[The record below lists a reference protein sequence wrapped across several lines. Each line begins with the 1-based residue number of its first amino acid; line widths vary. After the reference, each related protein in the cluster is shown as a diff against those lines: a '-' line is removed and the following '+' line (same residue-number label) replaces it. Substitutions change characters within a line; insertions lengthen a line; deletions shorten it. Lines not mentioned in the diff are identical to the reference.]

1 MGARADKV
9 PQHRRKGYTE
19 VHVTLAVLGLQERL
33 DLPSLG
39 FLENVE
45 GAEVL
50 AECLPEKPRSL

>member
-9 PQHRRKGYTE
+9 PKHRRKGYTE

-50 AECLPEKPRSL
+50 ADVLVYL